1 MRERRDRNRL
11 RLLRVYR
18 QLPTLLRRFIVR
30 RIAPSFTVGAIA
42 FVRRADGRILLV
54 RQSYRDRWGVPGGLL
69 DRREDAPD
77 AVRREVLEETGLHI
91 DLIGSPTVVV
101 APIPRRVD
109 VVFIAVPAPGI
120 DPDAAAAASVEIVEV
135 GWFPPD
141 DPPILQPEAMKAL
154 EQGRHLFRVHD
165 RPR

>member
-1 MRERRDRNRL
+1 MRERGDRTRL

-18 QLPTLLRRFIVR
+18 QLPTLLRRFVVR

-42 FVRRADGRILLV
+42 FIRRSDGRILLV

-69 DRREDAPD
+69 DRREDAAD
-77 AVRREVLEETGLHI
+77 AARREVFEETGLDI

-109 VVFIAVPAPGI
+109 IVFIAVPAPGV
-120 DPDAAAAASVEIVEV
+120 DPDTAAPASVEIVDV
-135 GWFPPD
+135 GWFSPD
-141 DPPILQPEAMKAL
+141 DPPRLQPEAMKAL
-154 EQGRHLFRVHD
+154 EHGRTMFEVHD
-165 RPR
+165 RRR